1 MYQNISSVL
10 HIKTHALS
18 EAPLNKEIEGGL
30 EDFLSHD
37 VMFHVPKGC
46 FLSFTFSN
54 YIEQSTLTTH

>member
-10 HIKTHALS
+10 HIKTCALS
-18 EAPLNKEIEGGL
+18 EAPLNKEIEGRL

-46 FLSFTFSN
+46 SISFTFSN
-54 YIEQSTLTTH
+54 YIEK